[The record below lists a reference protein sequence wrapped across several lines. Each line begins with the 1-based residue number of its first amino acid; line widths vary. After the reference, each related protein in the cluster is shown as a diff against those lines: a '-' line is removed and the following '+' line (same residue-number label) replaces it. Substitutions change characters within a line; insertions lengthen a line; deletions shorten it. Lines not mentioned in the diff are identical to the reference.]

1 MDDAEALARRNREL
15 SILNTIAADLNREL
29 DLRRALETTLR
40 HVADLCG
47 LRTGWVWLLDAAGEP
62 GLAASLNL
70 PPALAC
76 APERMRGTC
85 FCLDAYRAGHL
96 GGAANVS
103 IITCSRLKN
112 LVDGTDGLRF
122 HASVPLYARGR
133 PLGVLNV
140 ASPSW
145 QELSPGELRLL
156 YTVGDLLSIA
166 VERARLFARGA
177 ELGALEE
184 RNRLAREIHDT
195 LAQAFAGIALKLE
208 AADALLEG
216 EGPPPAGARE
226 TVAQALGLARRGLD
240 DARRSV
246 LDLRPAP
253 LDGRGLAA
261 ALRELAAEAA
271 LANTASA
278 QGAGPRGLE
287 VRVHVEGDDA
297 LLPPRVTLGLYRVAQ
312 EAVANALRHAGAN
325 RLELRLAVAEG
336 SASLA
341 VSDDGRGFSPDGP
354 APGHFGLV
362 GAGERARLLGGALRV
377 ESAPGAGTRLV
388 VEVPL

>member
-1 MDDAEALARRNREL
+1 MDNAEALARRNREL

-40 HVADLCG
+40 HVAELCG

-145 QELSPGELRLL
+145 QELPPGELRLL

-195 LAQAFAGIALKLE
+195 LAQALAGIALKLE

-226 TVAQALGLARRGLD
+226 ALAHALGLARRSLD
-240 DARRSV
+240 EARRSV

-271 LANTASA
+271 G
-278 QGAGPRGLE
+278 GAGLQ
-287 VRVHVEGDDA
+287 VRVQIEGDDA

-312 EAVANALRHAGAN
+312 EAVANALRHARAS

-336 SASLA
+336 GASLA
-341 VSDDGRGFSPDGP
+341 VSDDGRGFSPEEP
-354 APGHFGLV
+354 AAGHFGLV
-362 GAGERARLLGGALRV
+362 GAGERARLLGGELRV
-377 ESAPGAGTRLV
+377 ESAPGAGTRLT

>member
-1 MDDAEALARRNREL
+1 MDEAKALAQRNREL
-15 SILNTIAADLNREL
+15 AILNTIAADLNREL

-47 LRTGWVWLLDAAGEP
+47 LRTGWVWLLDSAGEP

-85 FCLDAYRAGHL
+85 YCLDAYRAGAL

-103 IITCSRLKN
+103 IIACSRLKN

-122 HASVPLYARGR
+122 HASVPLYAHGR

-145 QELSPGELRLL
+145 QKLTPGELRLL

-195 LAQAFAGIALKLE
+195 LAQALAAIALKLE
-208 AADALLEG
+208 TADALLEG
-216 EGPPPAGARE
+216 EGPSPAGARAA
-226 TVAQALGLARRGLD
+226 VAQALELTRRGLD

-271 LANTASA
+271 DANAQEASP
-278 QGAGPRGLE
+278 GSLE
-287 VRVHVEGDDA
+287 VSVHVEGDDA

-312 EAVANALRHAGAN
+312 EAVANALRHAGAAS
-325 RLELRLAVAEG
+325 LELRLVVGE
-336 SASLA
+336 SRASLA
-341 VSDDGRGFSPDGP
+341 VSDDGRGFSPGSP

-362 GAGERARLLGGALRV
+362 GAGERARLLGGELRV
-377 ESAPGAGTRLV
+377 ESAPGAGARLI

>member
-1 MDDAEALARRNREL
+1 
-15 SILNTIAADLNREL
+15 
-29 DLRRALETTLR
+29 
-40 HVADLCG
+40 
-47 LRTGWVWLLDAAGEP
+47 
-62 GLAASLNL
+62 
-70 PPALAC
+70 
-76 APERMRGTC
+76 
-85 FCLDAYRAGHL
+85 
-96 GGAANVS
+96 VS

-122 HASVPLYARGR
+122 HASVPLYAQGR

-195 LAQAFAGIALKLE
+195 LAQALAGIALKLE

-216 EGPPPAGARE
+216 EGRAPAGARE
-226 TVAQALGLARRGLD
+226 AVAQALGLTRRSLD
-240 DARRSV
+240 EARRSV

-261 ALRELAAEAA
+261 ALRELAAQA
-271 LANTASA
+271 TDA
-278 QGAGPRGLE
+278 QGAPGPRLE
-287 VRVHVEGDDA
+287 VRVQIEGDDA

-312 EAVANALRHAGAN
+312 EAVANALRHAGAA

-341 VSDDGRGFSPDGP
+341 VSDDGRGFSPGEP
-354 APGHFGLV
+354 AAGHFGLV

-377 ESAPGAGTRLV
+377 ESAPGAGTRLT

>member
-1 MDDAEALARRNREL
+1 MDDAIALAQRNREL
-15 SILNTIAADLNREL
+15 SILNTIAAALNGEL
-29 DLRRALETTLR
+29 DLRQALETTLR

-47 LRTGWVWLLDAAGEP
+47 LRTGWVWLLDAHGEP
-62 GLAASLNL
+62 GLAASYNL

-85 FCLDAYRAGHL
+85 YCLDSYRAGAL
-96 GGAANVS
+96 GRAANVG

-112 LVDGTDGLRF
+112 LVDGTGGLRF
-122 HASVPLYARGR
+122 HASVPLYAQGR

-140 ASPSW
+140 ASPTW
-145 QELSPGELRLL
+145 QQLTADELRLL

-195 LAQAFAGIALKLE
+195 LAQGLAAIALKLE
-208 AADALLEG
+208 AADAMLEADG
-216 EGPPPAGARE
+216 SAAARAA
-226 TVAQALGLARRGLD
+226 VSQALDLARRNLD
-240 DARRSV
+240 EARRSV
-246 LDLRPAP
+246 LDLRAAP

-261 ALRELAAEAA
+261 ALRA
-271 LANTASA
+271 LGDEVAASA
-278 QGAGPRGLE
+278 GGVQ
-287 VRVHVEGDDA
+287 VRVLVEGDDA

-312 EAVANALRHAGAN
+312 EAVANALNHAAASA
-325 RLELRLAVAEG
+325 LELRLLVDAERVA
-336 SASLA
+336 LI
-341 VSDDGRGFSPDGP
+341 VSDDGRGFSPGQP
-354 APGHFGLV
+354 SEGRFGLL
-362 GAGERARLLGGALRV
+362 GARERARLLGGELRL
-377 ESAPGAGTRLV
+377 ESAPGAGTRLS

>member
-47 LRTGWVWLLDAAGEP
+47 LRTGWVWLLDATGEP

-85 FCLDAYRAGHL
+85 YCLDAYRAGAL

-122 HASVPLYARGR
+122 HASVPLYAQGR

-145 QELSPGELRLL
+145 EKLTPGELRLL

-195 LAQAFAGIALKLE
+195 LAQALAAIALKLE

-216 EGPPPAGARE
+216 GGSAPAGARAA
-226 TVAQALGLARRGLD
+226 VAQALGLTRRSLD
-240 DARRSV
+240 EARRSV

-271 LANTASA
+271 DAKGASA
-278 QGAGPRGLE
+278 QGAGWPGLE
-287 VRVHVEGDDA
+287 VSVQIEGDDA

-312 EAVANALRHAGAN
+312 EAVANALRHGGAA
-325 RLELRLAVAEG
+325 RMELRLAVGEG
-336 SASLA
+336 SVSLA
-341 VSDDGRGFSPDGP
+341 VSDDGRGFSPDEP
-354 APGHFGLV
+354 APGRFGLL
-362 GAGERARLLGGALRV
+362 GAGERARLLGGELRV